1 MPATILRPTFR
12 GDDHMERKRMAPD
25 HTPHDSNG
33 QEHDRHDGVFMGIGL
48 LLAIIGIGL
57 SYYALTHHL
66 AVKFGD
72 AGSFACNINDA
83 LSCDQVAQSAYS
95 EIFGIPLGVY
105 GMGFFGAMLILLLT
119 SFFKEDA
126 NRDTLP
132 FYKALAIVGAVISVV
147 LFAISQF
154 SVGALCPTCLGIY
167 LVCFAQLGLVLWR
180 KGIFPTQYAKEN
192 FYNGAT
198 YAAVVLALVVGA
210 YQFFKPTSH
219 DNPNQAAQTPGGQGD
234 SAASEAKADP
244 AQMVAGKVHTIPLS
258 KSAYAGLGEDY
269 RSGNDEA
276 KVVIQ
281 EFADFQCPACAKAA
295 QSVQLLKKD
304 YGDRILVVFRNYPL
318 DKACNAAIKGDF
330 HQFACDAAVLT
341 RCAGREG
348 KFWPLHDLIFA
359 NQEAIDAK
367 ALESMAK
374 TVGLS
379 DAAIAECRSS
389 KDIMAKIKDDIK
401 LGDKLSVSAT
411 PSLFINGQLFI
422 PSPSYENLRYYIDS
436 LLDQ

>member
-1 MPATILRPTFR
+1 
-12 GDDHMERKRMAPD
+12 
-25 HTPHDSNG
+25 
-33 QEHDRHDGVFMGIGL
+33 MGLGL

-72 AGSFACNINDA
+72 TGSFGCNINDA
-83 LSCDQVAQSAYS
+83 LSCDKVAQSAYS

-105 GMGFFGAMLILLLT
+105 GMGFFGALLILLLT

-126 NRDTLP
+126 NKDTLP
-132 FYKALAIVGAVISVV
+132 FYKTLAIVGAVVSAA
-147 LFAISQF
+147 LFAISHF

-180 KGIFPTQYAKEN
+180 KGIFPSQYTKEN

-198 YAAVVLALVVGA
+198 YAAVVLALVLGS

-219 DNPNQAAQTPGGQGD
+219 DNPGQVAQTAGEQPDG
-234 SAASEAKADP
+234 SATQQADP
-244 AQMVAGKVHTIPLS
+244 AQMVAGKVHSIPLS

-269 RSGNDEA
+269 RAGSDAA

-281 EFADFQCPACAKAA
+281 EFADFQCPACSKAA
-295 QSVQLLKKD
+295 QSVQLLKRE

-318 DKACNAAIKGDF
+318 DNACNAAIKGEF
-330 HQFACDAAVLT
+330 HKFACDAAVLT
-341 RCAGREG
+341 RCAGRIG
-348 KFWPLHDLIFA
+348 KFWPLHDQIFA
-359 NQEAIDAK
+359 NQDQIDAK
-367 ALESMAK
+367 SLVAMAK
-374 TVGLS
+374 SVGLS
-379 DAAIAECRSS
+379 DAAIAECRAS
-389 KDIMAKIKDDIK
+389 KDILAKIKDDIK
-401 LGDKLSVSAT
+401 LGEKLSVSAT

-422 PSPSYENLRYYIDS
+422 PGPSYENLRTYIDS
-436 LLDQ
+436 ILEQ